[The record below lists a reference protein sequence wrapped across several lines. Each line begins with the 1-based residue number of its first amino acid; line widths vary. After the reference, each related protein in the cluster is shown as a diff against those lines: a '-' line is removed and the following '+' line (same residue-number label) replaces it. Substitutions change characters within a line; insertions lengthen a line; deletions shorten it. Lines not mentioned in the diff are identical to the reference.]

1 MKRKLYICNT
11 ENLKQYHNDHTPYL
25 ICFNTSQTSLAAQFA
40 RSNSN
45 LNNS

>member
-25 ICFNTSQTSLAAQFA
+25 ISFNTSQTSLAAQFA
-40 RSNSN
+40 RSNSE
-45 LNNS
+45 

>member
-25 ICFNTSQTSLAAQFA
+25 IRLNPSQTSFA
-40 RSNSN
+40 T
-45 LNNS
+45 